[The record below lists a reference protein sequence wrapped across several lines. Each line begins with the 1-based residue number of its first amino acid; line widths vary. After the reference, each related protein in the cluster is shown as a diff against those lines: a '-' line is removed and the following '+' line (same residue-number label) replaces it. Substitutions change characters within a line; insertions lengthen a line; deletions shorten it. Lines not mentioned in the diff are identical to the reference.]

1 MKTDTKYKKTLIKM
15 LLLESLGESLYKA
28 LASKAISKESE
39 SIYKKLSVNEA
50 ETADSIANELRT
62 LGFSV
67 PIIKKSILKVISF
80 IIFSILPQ
88 IKLEKLLKRA
98 LRKSYFRSWFNK
110 YHEYNQDFWQSMLD
124 HETLQSKLL
133 NFQKE

>member
-1 MKTDTKYKKTLIKM
+1 MNTDTEYKKTLKKM

-28 LASKAISKESE
+28 LSYKALSEESV
-39 SIYKKLSVNEA
+39 SIYKRLSVNEA
-50 ETADSIANELRT
+50 KTADRIANELKN

-67 PIIKKSILKVISF
+67 PMIRKSILKVTSF
-80 IIFSILPQ
+80 IIFSVLPR

-98 LRKSYFRSWFNK
+98 LRKNYFRSWFDN
-110 YHEYNQDFWQSMLD
+110 YHKYNQDFWQSMLD

-133 NFQKE
+133 NF

>member
-1 MKTDTKYKKTLIKM
+1 MNTNTEYKKTLTKM
-15 LLLESLGESLYKA
+15 FLLESLGESLYKA
-28 LASKAISKESE
+28 LYSKAVSNERA
-39 SIYKKLSVNEA
+39 SIYKRLSVNET
-50 ETADSIANELRT
+50 ETADSIADELRN

-67 PIIKKSILKVISF
+67 PTIRKFILKVTSL
-80 IIFSILPQ
+80 IIFSVLPR

-98 LRKSYFRSWFNK
+98 IRKSYFKSWFNR

-133 NFQKE
+133 NS

>member
-1 MKTDTKYKKTLIKM
+1 MKTDTKYKKILIKM

-39 SIYKKLSVNEA
+39 SIYKRLSINEA
-50 ETADSIANELRT
+50 ETADRIANELRT

-67 PIIKKSILKVISF
+67 PTIRKFILKVISF

-110 YHEYNQDFWQSMLD
+110 YHTYNEEFWQSMLD

-133 NFQKE
+133 DF